1 MMKTR
6 IPLLICFVAG
16 TFMAIQYFVPAF
28 LPYYDRVNDYIQI
41 VYAFSIVLG
50 LASVIQR
57 HTHRV
62 QRRGPEKRRHKDWV
76 YSLCALAGLTV
87 MLLAGFIGGRGDGS
101 LFQNLFNAIL
111 LPVQST
117 MFALLAFYLA
127 SAAFRAFRTRSVD
140 ATVLLVAAVI
150 VMIGRLDD
158 GASLRIPTLARW
170 ILDNPNLVAKR
181 AILLGVGL
189 GMASTA
195 LKVVVGI
202 ERSYLGSS
210 KE

>member
-28 LPYYDRVNDYIQI
+28 LPCYDRVNDYIQI

-62 QRRGPEKRRHKDWV
+62 QRRGPEKRRHKDWF
-76 YSLCALAGLTV
+76 YSLGSLVGLTV
-87 MLLAGFIGGRGDGS
+87 MLLAGFIGGREEGT

-158 GASLRIPTLARW
+158 GATLGIPALSRW